1 MTKIQIIP
9 GNFKITDPDWPLLDF
24 VASGGTYTSDTMSE
38 DGSLVGAY
46 SDAGLGGM
54 ARQWLTTGDGGW
66 TKQGGIARSTS
77 IDIAGF
83 QPPTA
88 DYKTSIK
95 VEEFPNLSTSLAI
108 ANRRSTMAFSGLTE
122 YVEARILTT
131 GYISLVA
138 REGTTIRTIGTT
150 ENPINIG
157 DTVTLSTFGNEVEV
171 LVNGGVVLSGNTTVA
186 EAGYA
191 VVRTTYNGP
200 DARTGAFSNF
210 VINMERDNE

>member
-66 TKQGGIARSTS
+66 NKEGGVARSIS
-77 IDIAGF
+77 VGIAGF
-83 QPPTA
+83 QPPSA

-95 VEEFPNLSTSLAI
+95 VEEFPNVGTALSIS
-108 ANRRSTMAFSGLTE
+108 NRRSTMVFSGVTE
-122 YVEARILTT
+122 YVTARILTT

-138 REGTTIRTIGTT
+138 REGTEVRTIGTFET
-150 ENPINIG
+150 SINLG
-157 DTVTLSTFGNEVEV
+157 DTVTLSTFGEEVEV
-171 LVNGGVVLSGNTTVA
+171 LVNGNVVLSGSTTVA

-191 VVRTTYNGP
+191 VVHTTYNGTGP
-200 DARTGAFSNF
+200 RTGAFSNF
-210 VINMERDNE
+210 AISMERDNE

>member
-66 TKQGGIARSTS
+66 NKEGGVARSIS
-77 IDIAGF
+77 VGIAGF
-83 QPPTA
+83 QPPSA

-95 VEEFPNLSTSLAI
+95 VEEFPNVGTALSIS
-108 ANRRSTMAFSGLTE
+108 NRRSTMVFSGVTE
-122 YVEARILTT
+122 YVTARILTT

-138 REGTTIRTIGTT
+138 REGTTIRTIGTFET
-150 ENPINIG
+150 SINLG
-157 DTVTLSTFGNEVEV
+157 DTVTLSTFGEEVEV
-171 LVNGGVVLSGNTTVA
+171 LVNGNVVLSGSTTVA

-191 VVRTTYNGP
+191 VVHTTYNGTGP
-200 DARTGAFSNF
+200 RTGAFSDF
-210 VINMERDNE
+210 VLSTERDNE

>member
-66 TKQGGIARSTS
+66 NKEGGVARSIS
-77 IDIAGF
+77 VGIAGF
-83 QPPTA
+83 QPPSA

-95 VEEFPNLSTSLAI
+95 VEEFPNVGTALSIS
-108 ANRRSTMAFSGLTE
+108 NRRSTMVFSGVTE
-122 YVEARILTT
+122 YVTARILTT

-138 REGTTIRTIGTT
+138 REGTTIRTIGTRET
-150 ENPINIG
+150 SINLG
-157 DTVTLSTFGNEVEV
+157 DIVTLSTFGEEVEV
-171 LVNGGVVLSGNTTVA
+171 LVNGNVVLSGSTTVA

-191 VVRTTYNGP
+191 VVHTTYNGP

-210 VINMERDNE
+210 AISMERDNE

>member
-9 GNFKITDPDWPLLDF
+9 GTFDITDPDWPLLEF
-24 VASGGTYTSDTMSE
+24 VAKGGIYTSDAMSE

-54 ARQWLTTGDGGW
+54 SQQWLTTGDGGW

-95 VEEFPNLSTSLAI
+95 VEEFPNLSTSLSI
-108 ANRRSTMAFSGLTE
+108 SNRRSSLVFHGATE
-122 YVEARILTT
+122 YVAARILAT

-138 REGTTIRTIGTT
+138 REGTTIRTIGTFET
-150 ENPINIG
+150 SINLG
-157 DTVTLSTFGNEVEV
+157 DTVTLSTFGEEAEV
-171 LVNGGVVLSGNTTVA
+171 LVNGNVVLSGSTTVA

-191 VVRTTYNGP
+191 AVHTTYNGTDP
-200 DARTGAFSNF
+200 RTGAFSDF
-210 VINMERDNE
+210 VLSTER

>member
-9 GNFKITDPDWPLLDF
+9 GTFDITDPDWPLLDF

-54 ARQWLTTGDGGW
+54 ARQWLTTAEGGW
-66 TKQGGIARSTS
+66 TKQNGIARS
-77 IDIAGF
+77 IGMGIAGF
-83 QPPTA
+83 QPPVA

-95 VEEFPNLSTSLAI
+95 VEEFPNLSTSLSI
-108 ANRRSTMAFSGLTE
+108 ANRRSTLAFSGVTE

-138 REGTTIRTIGTT
+138 REGTTIRTIGTLET
-150 ENPINIG
+150 GINLG
-157 DTVTLSTFGNEVEV
+157 DTVTLSTFGDAVEV
-171 LVNGGVVLSGNTTVA
+171 LVNGDVVLSGNTTVA
-186 EAGYA
+186 GAGYA
-191 VVRTTYNGP
+191 VVRTTYNGT

-210 VINMERDNE
+210 LIGMERDNE